1 MRRLGR
7 DDGMSLIE
15 VLVAAT
21 ILLVGIMS
29 LTTVFTSATELT
41 SNSKRESQAV
51 DFGQRQLESLRALPY
66 ASVTMSSCAGGA
78 TWTSFMTPGS
88 SSHVK
93 PLGEETMACD
103 ATNGRIAPSETWSD
117 DVTATRGTVYRY
129 VTQPAADV
137 RRIVV
142 VVTVQGAGALNDAV
156 TVAGIKPNPDA
167 GSAGGSY
174 LTGSGSPCDVVI
186 GIVCQG

>member
-1 MRRLGR
+1 MRRLR
-7 DDGMSLIE
+7 ADEGMSLIE

-21 ILLVGIMS
+21 VLLVGIMS

-51 DFGQRQLESLRALPY
+51 DFGQRQLELLRALPY
-66 ASVTMSSCAGGA
+66 ESVAMSSCTGDA
-78 TWTSFMTPGS
+78 TWTAFATPGS
-88 SSHVK
+88 STHVA
-93 PLGEETMACD
+93 PLGTETMACD
-103 ATNGRIAPSETWSD
+103 ATNGRVAPSATWSD

-142 VVTVQGAGALNDAV
+142 AVTVQGAGALDEAV
-156 TVAGIKPNPDA
+156 TLAAVKPNPSA
-167 GSAGGSY
+167 GQAGGSY
-174 LTGSGSPCDVVI
+174 LVGSGSPCDVVI
-186 GIVCQG
+186 GILCLG